1 MTDWP
6 SLAAHTLTMVM
17 MTMVTIMITIMV
29 SVPALADWSPK
40 WRAYDG
46 DSITA
51 TFRLANVDTPEIAG
65 ACEREKRLALEA
77 RDFTRKWIGNWRG
90 VTVEAEGL
98 GKYGRVIVRI
108 RRGDDDLGE
117 ALIAKGLGRK
127 WTGKRGGGC

>member
-1 MTDWP
+1 MTRP
-6 SLAAHTLTMVM
+6 ALILALLVAF
-17 MTMVTIMITIMV
+17 
-29 SVPALADWSPK
+29 PALADWSPK

-46 DSITA
+46 DSVTA

-65 ACEREKRLALEA
+65 KCEREKRLALEA
-77 RDFTRKWIGNWRG
+77 RDFTRAWLGDWRG
-90 VTVEAEGL
+90 VRMEAEGL

-127 WTGKRGGGC
+127 YAGGKREGWC